1 MKFMLF
7 VLALAGIAVMRRAP
21 QNPVRSDA
29 EWNDLCVTR
38 QSEAYHLGLQQG
50 QSVGEIRGQSNAFAA
65 IEQQVKARGEMFG
78 EITSEDVERAR
89 KGMLH

>member
-1 MKFMLF
+1 MKLI
-7 VLALAGIAVMRRAP
+7 LIAAALAGAWLLRP
-21 QNPVRSDA
+21 KNPVRTDA
-29 EWNDLCVTR
+29 EWNDLCLTR
-38 QSEAYHLGLQQG
+38 QAEAYHLGLQQG
-50 QSVGEIRGQSNAFAA
+50 QNVGEIRGQSNAFAA